1 MSETKE
7 TSQEEVKQEGDFK
20 VKKRKTPKKLAV
32 PEETAKIDFAAVKKA
47 TEPIKVE

>member
-20 VKKRKTPKKLAV
+20 VKKVDASPVLETV
-32 PEETAKIDFAAVKKA
+32 PEETAKIDLAAVKKA
-47 TEPIKVE
+47 S